1 MKWNILRFLR
11 FCIDAYFSCERLI
24 EKSWQCMGSDKALTN
39 LFNKL
44 PTLLSIYLTTFEDI
58 HGDSKSKVSTETLI
72 EFLQ

>member
-1 MKWNILRFLR
+1 
-11 FCIDAYFSCERLI
+11 
-24 EKSWQCMGSDKALTN
+24 MGSDKALTN

-44 PTLLSIYLTTFEDI
+44 PTLLTIYLTTFEDI